1 MLNKINVL
9 SETSRKLGDGI
20 NKQDERIKNL
30 MDEKLKME
38 KEKQDE
44 IDKLKTNID
53 EMSQNFAAMLK
64 DTLEN
69 MKKRIEWANSDWEK
83 ENDSKLLKNFENEI
97 G

>member
-1 MLNKINVL
+1 
-9 SETSRKLGDGI
+9 
-20 NKQDERIKNL
+20 

>member
-1 MLNKINVL
+1 
-9 SETSRKLGDGI
+9 
-20 NKQDERIKNL
+20 

-44 IDKLKTNID
+44 IDKLKTNIA

-64 DTLEN
+64 DTHEH